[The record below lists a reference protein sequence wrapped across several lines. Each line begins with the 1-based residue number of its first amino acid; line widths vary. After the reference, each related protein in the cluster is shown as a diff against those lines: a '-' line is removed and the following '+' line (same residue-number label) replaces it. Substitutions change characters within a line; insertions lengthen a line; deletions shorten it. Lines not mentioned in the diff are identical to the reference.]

1 MKTLFESWV
10 FRVITI
16 TVLALLVGGHK
27 VSAQEVRASITGI
40 VQDASGAA
48 VSGAKVAVTN
58 LQQNTTV
65 ETVSNASGN
74 YVTPLLQ
81 PGEYRMTVTFPGFS
95 QYVRP
100 SIVLQMQD
108 RARVDVQLVL
118 GEITESVTVTDSV
131 SLIESETAS
140 RSQTINNAIIADV
153 PTQGRNAMQLAWAA
167 AGVVKKGGWRYLR
180 AFDTAGNSNFAVNG
194 GINKQNEVLL
204 DGISNARTGGNVIS
218 SPTIETIQEFKV
230 ITNSYDATYGRT
242 GGGTVSIVTKGGTN
256 NFHGTLFEY
265 FQVEDLNANQF
276 ELNKAGVEKPP
287 MNVNTYG
294 FYLGG
299 PVFVPKFFDGR
310 NKLFWNL
317 SYEAMRQRSADPG
330 SATMP
335 LAEWRTGD
343 FSTLQTAQGAPVGI
357 YDPLTTAPNGQRTQF
372 AGNIIPAAR
381 INPVAK
387 NVLSYYPMP
396 ISAGDGPAHL
406 NNYIYPS
413 RWVADMDQWS
423 GRVDYNVNDT
433 NRVYFKYSQNPFS
446 EYRGLVWGGSNPAEP
461 TGNAPL
467 IRNGRNWAAD
477 WTTTLSPTLTFDLR
491 AGLSRWETSSGN
503 SFGAD
508 FNPAQLGFSSAL
520 VSQFAK
526 FQFPRFN
533 LGTYQAIGS
542 DRVWHD
548 EPSDVY
554 SLQPNLNWVTG
565 SHFLKF
571 GADFRRYNDLNNDP
585 GPASGVYT
593 FGKDWT
599 QANALQASA
608 TSGNELATFLLGHP
622 TEGFVDLN
630 MAPAY
635 QSQYYA
641 FYFNDDWKLTQ
652 RLTLNLGLRWDY
664 ESPAV
669 ERYDRQLR
677 GMDFDAASPIAGQ
690 ATGLNLKGVP
700 MFAGVDGNSRGAF
713 ASDKNNW
720 QPRIGVAYRVNDKL
734 ALRGGF
740 GMFYLG
746 QGEKGSALG
755 FSQRSNIITTTDGRL
770 TPAVSLENAFANL
783 PGGRLLQPIGS
794 SAGAAS
800 FLGQSIT
807 VNHLNRPLPYS
818 IQYSFDI
825 QYELPGNILAEVG
838 YNQNETRKIP
848 VNVGNLNVIPASLL
862 GRRTASGAIDS
873 AYYNERIP
881 NPMAGLIPNNSAL
894 NGATIVRQRLMVP
907 FPQFDGL
914 AYQNVPI
921 GKQYYNGMQVK
932 LTKRMAKGVTFIAN
946 YGIGKTIEQISML
959 NNQDFNFAD
968 PDSSNLEK
976 RSAEEIDIPQKFVLT
991 GVWELPF
998 GKGRSFGSDWA
1009 APLDFLFGGWSI
1021 NANATIQKGW
1031 AVNYPNANQITPGS
1045 AKISNPDLERA
1056 FDTSLWI
1063 DPSTNK
1069 PVSAQEP
1076 FTLRTFPSRFGD
1088 VRVPGYRNIDG
1099 SIAKRFPITESVDAQ
1114 FRFEMI
1120 NATNTPW
1127 FSTVQSLDV
1136 ANSNFGRLNPVQANL
1151 PRWLKLG
1158 LTLNW

>member
-1 MKTLFESWV
+1 MKRLFESWA
-10 FRVITI
+10 FRAALIA
-16 TVLALLVGGHK
+16 VLALLIGGEK

-48 VSGAKVAVTN
+48 VSGARVVVTN
-58 LQQNTTV
+58 LQQNTSV
-65 ETVSNASGN
+65 ETVTNAAGN

-108 RARVDVQLVL
+108 RARVDVQLAL

-131 SLIESETAS
+131 SMIESETAS

-153 PTQGRNAMQLAWAA
+153 PTQGRNAFQLAWAA
-167 AGVVKKGGWRYLR
+167 AGVVKKGDWRFLR
-180 AFDTAGNSNFAVNG
+180 SFDTGGNSNFAVNG
-194 GINKQNEVLL
+194 GLNKQNEVLI
-204 DGISNARTGGNVIS
+204 DGISNMRSGGNVIT

-256 NFHGTLFEY
+256 DFHGTLFEY
-265 FQVEDLNANQF
+265 FQADDLNANQF
-276 ELNKAGVEKPP
+276 ELNRGGVKMPP

-294 FYLGG
+294 FFLGG
-299 PVFVPKFFDGR
+299 PVFIPKFFDGR
-310 NKLFWNL
+310 NRLFWNL
-317 SYEAMRQRSADPG
+317 SYEAMRQRSADPD
-330 SATMP
+330 SVNMP
-335 LAEWRTGD
+335 LNEWRTGN

-357 YDPLTTAPNGQRTQF
+357 FDPLTTAPNGLRTQF
-372 AGNIIPAAR
+372 AGNIIPSSR
-381 INPVAK
+381 INPVAA
-387 NVLSYYPMP
+387 NVLGYYPSP
-396 ISAGDGPAHL
+396 TGPGDGPAHL
-406 NNYIYPS
+406 NNYIFPS

-423 GRVDYNVNDT
+423 GRMDYNLNDS
-433 NRVYFKYSQNPFS
+433 NRLYFKYSQNPFS
-446 EYRGLVWGGSNPAEP
+446 EYRGLVWNGSNAAEP

-467 IRNGRNWAAD
+467 LRNGRTWAFD
-477 WTTTLSPTLTFDLR
+477 WTSTLAPTVTFDLR

-503 SFGAD
+503 SFGAN
-508 FNPAQLGFSSAL
+508 FNPANLGFSTAL

-554 SLQPNLNWVTG
+554 SLQPNLNWVMG
-565 SHFLKF
+565 SHFFKF
-571 GADFRRYNDLNNDP
+571 GADFRRYNNLNNDP

-599 QANALQASA
+599 QQNALQASA
-608 TSGNELATFLLGHP
+608 TSGNELATFLLGAP
-622 TEGFVDLN
+622 TEGYVDLN

-635 QSQYYA
+635 RGQYYA
-641 FYFNDDWKLTQ
+641 FYFNDDWKVTS

-664 ESPAV
+664 ESPFV

-677 GMDFDAASPIAGQ
+677 GMDFSAASPIDSQ
-690 ATGLNLKGVP
+690 VNGLTLRGVP
-700 MFAGVDGNSRGAF
+700 LFAGINGNPRGAF
-713 ASDKNNW
+713 DADKNNW
-720 QPRIGVAYRVNDKL
+720 QPRIGAAYRISDKL
-734 ALRGGF
+734 AVRGGY
-740 GMFYLG
+740 GIFYLG
-746 QGEKGSALG
+746 QGESGSALG
-755 FSQRSNIITTTDGRL
+755 FSQRSNIITSTDGKL

-783 PGGRLLQPIGS
+783 PGGRLLQPVGS
-794 SAGAAS
+794 SEGASS

-807 VNHLNRPLPYS
+807 VNYLNRPLPYS
-818 IQYSFDI
+818 QQYSFDI
-825 QYELPGNILAEVG
+825 QYELPGNILAEIG
-838 YNQNETRKIP
+838 YNGNQTRKIP
-848 VNVGNLNVIPASLL
+848 VNIANLNVIPASEL
-862 GRRTASGAIDS
+862 GRRTATGAIDT
-873 AYYNERIP
+873 AYYNAQVP

-894 NGATIVRQRLMVP
+894 NGATITRQRLMVP
-907 FPQFDGL
+907 FPQFNGV

-932 LTKRMAKGVTFIAN
+932 LTKRMSKGVSFIAN
-946 YGIGKTIEQISML
+946 YGIGKTIEQRTLL

-968 PDSSNLEK
+968 PEASNVEK
-976 RSAEEIDIPQKFVLT
+976 RSAEEIDVPQKFVLT

-998 GKGRSFGSDWA
+998 GRGRAFGSGWA
-1009 APLDFLFGGWSI
+1009 APVDFLLGGWSI
-1021 NANATIQKGW
+1021 NANATVQKGW
-1031 AVNYPNANQITPGS
+1031 AIDYPNANQIAPGS
-1045 AKISNPDLERA
+1045 ASISNQSLDRA

-1063 DPSTNK
+1063 NPATGR
-1069 PVSAQEP
+1069 PVPVQEP
-1076 FTLRTFPSRFGD
+1076 FTLRQFPSRFGD
-1088 VRVPGYRNIDG
+1088 VRVPGYKNIDG
-1099 SIAKRFPITESVDAQ
+1099 SIAKSFTITEAVRAQ

-1120 NATNTPW
+1120 NATNSPW
-1127 FSTVQSLDV
+1127 FSRVQSLDV
-1136 ANSNFGRLNPVQANL
+1136 ANANFGRLNPVQRNL

-1158 LTLNW
+1158 LVLNW